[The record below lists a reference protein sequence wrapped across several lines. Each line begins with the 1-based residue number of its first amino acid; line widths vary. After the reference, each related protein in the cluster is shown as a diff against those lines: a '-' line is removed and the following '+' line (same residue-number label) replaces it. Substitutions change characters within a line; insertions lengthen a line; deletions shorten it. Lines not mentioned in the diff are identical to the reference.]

1 VLDPWRTLGP
11 LRHGIGDPT
20 IRLEPRAIWRAMR
33 TDQGPA
39 TVLLEPGRDAI
50 AIRAWGEGHEAAIAA
65 VPRLL
70 GAEDDPGAFRPQQ
83 GLIAE
88 LARRFRGVRFGR
100 TDAVLGSLVP
110 AICEQKVTGD
120 EAKRAWRAL
129 VRRHGEP
136 APGPG
141 GLWLAPTADTLAR
154 LPYWAYHPAG
164 LERRRADVIRRVAAR
179 ASWLEGARGLP
190 PILAMERLRSIPGVG
205 PWTAAETAR
214 SAFGDPDAVS
224 VGDYHLPSLVSWV
237 LVGEPRGDDA
247 RMLELLAP
255 YAGQRAR
262 VVRLLELSGI
272 MAPRY
277 GPRMAPRRIAA
288 M

>member
-1 VLDPWRTLGP
+1 
-11 LRHGIGDPT
+11 
-20 IRLEPRAIWRAMR
+20 MR